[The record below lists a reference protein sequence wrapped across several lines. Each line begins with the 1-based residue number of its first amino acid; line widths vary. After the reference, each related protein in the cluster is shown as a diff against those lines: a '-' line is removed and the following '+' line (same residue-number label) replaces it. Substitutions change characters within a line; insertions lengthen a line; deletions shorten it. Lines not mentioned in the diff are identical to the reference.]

1 MAIKKP
7 VWECHQRYFKKCSI
21 IPSNDSLSKDMPLSF
36 QLSKIIFWPLI
47 PDISEMARN
56 YELLILWKFDAYLIA
71 NKSYEEAFVFVIW
84 PTVTELNLNV

>member
-1 MAIKKP
+1 MATKKP

-21 IPSNDSLSKDMPLSF
+21 IPSNDSLSKDMPLSC
-36 QLSKIIFWPLI
+36 QLSKIIFLPLI
-47 PDISEMARN
+47 QDISEMARN

-71 NKSYEEAFVFVIW
+71 NKSYEEAFVIW